1 MFFYYLGE
9 VIKKK
14 KEIVETYLNKDISFY
29 AAGLKIQV
37 TCGMWPIVSAINI
50 GLWVTDQGE
59 QLFAKR

>member
-50 GLWVTDQGE
+50 G
-59 QLFAKR
+59 